1 MINSVIVIVQIL
13 LCLLALI
20 LLFKI
25 FKGPTIVDRVMC
37 ADCIDIIL
45 GVVMVLYGA
54 KEERAL
60 FVDLGLVVTL
70 LGFIGTVLICKY
82 LEGKL

>member
-1 MINSVIVIVQIL
+1 MIDSVIIVIQIL
-13 LCLLALI
+13 LCLLAI
-20 LLFKI
+20 FLLGKV

-45 GVVMVLYGA
+45 GVLYGA

-60 FVDLGLVVTL
+60 FIDLGLVVTL

>member
-1 MINSVIVIVQIL
+1 MIDSVIIVIQIL
-13 LCLLALI
+13 LCLLSVL
-20 LLFKI
+20 LLFKV
-25 FKGPTIVDRVMC
+25 FKGPTIIDRVMC
-37 ADCIDIIL
+37 TDCIDIIL
-45 GVVMVLYGA
+45 GVVMVLHGA

-60 FVDLGLVVTL
+60 FIDLGLVVTL

>member
-1 MINSVIVIVQIL
+1 MIIVQIL
-13 LCLLALI
+13 LGLLAVF
-20 LLFKI
+20 LLYKV
-25 FKGPTIVDRVMC
+25 FKGPTIIDRIMC

-45 GVVMVLYGA
+45 GVLMVVYGA

-60 FVDLGLVVTL
+60 FVDLGLVLTL
-70 LGFIGTVLICKY
+70 LGFVGTVLICKY

>member
-1 MINSVIVIVQIL
+1 MIDSVIIIIQIL
-13 LCLLALI
+13 LCLLAVF
-20 LLFKI
+20 LLFKV

-60 FVDLGLVVTL
+60 FIDLGLVVTL

>member
-1 MINSVIVIVQIL
+1 MIDSIMIIVQIL
-13 LCLLALI
+13 LGLLAVF
-20 LLFKI
+20 LLYKI
-25 FKGPTIVDRVMC
+25 FKGPTIIDRVMC

-45 GVVMVLYGA
+45 GVLMVVYGA

-60 FVDLGLVVTL
+60 FVDLGLVLTL
-70 LGFIGTVLICKY
+70 LGFVGTVLICKY